1 MIQLTAKKLSDLKP
15 ADKAYIV
22 FDVSPRGF
30 GVRVLPTGRR
40 SYIFRYKIGHNPSR
54 QMVVG
59 DADSMPLTAAR
70 DIATKL
76 YVQTRD
82 GICPM
87 SERARQDKTMTV
99 SALWEDYKANKT
111 LAATTLINMESVFT
125 RYVLPHMGTTIIGA
139 EAVTKKV
146 KDLHAALVRDRK
158 PAQANSVAN
167 KVKQIFGYAVER
179 EYIKTNPVAFKAA
192 SEVGF
197 STTLTL
203 EEAVA
208 VWNACE
214 EFAAD
219 RTNKWWR
226 IGYAF
231 QWLIATGCRKGEAV
245 QHLHWAFIDNEKV
258 VIPWA
263 LIKTGRKTKEDLV
276 IYQSDLTQAILSR
289 VPLDNQLVF
298 GVRGQPIASGHDTR
312 LWKDILSLAG
322 VSRRVR
328 IHDIRHTFASIA
340 GNNSTMTLKEV
351 GLLLNHSRTATT
363 ERYTKYFDRTKE
375 TAAETMATTLSGL
388 FSVPQDDQS
397 DQQVGQC
404 QP

>member
-1 MIQLTAKKLSDLKP
+1 MIQLNAKKVADLKP
-15 ADKAYIV
+15 TDKAYIV
-22 FDVSPRGF
+22 FDASPRGF

-54 QMVVG
+54 QMTVG
-59 DADSMPLTAAR
+59 DVDSMPLSAAR
-70 DIATKL
+70 DIAVRL
-76 YVQTRD
+76 YTQTRE
-82 GICPM
+82 GTCPM
-87 SERARQDKTMTV
+87 SERERQDKTMTV
-99 SALWEDYKANKT
+99 AMLWEDYKDNKT
-111 LAATTLINMESVFT
+111 LASTTIKNMESTFT

-139 EAVTKKV
+139 DAVNKKV

-167 KVKQIFGYAVER
+167 KIKQIFAYAVER
-179 EYIKTNPVAFKAA
+179 EYIKDNPVRFKPAQELA
-192 SEVGF
+192 F
-197 STTLTL
+197 STTLSL

-208 VWNACE
+208 VWRACE

-258 VIPWA
+258 TIPWA
-263 LIKTGRKTKEDLV
+263 FIKTGRKTKQDLV
-276 IYQSDLTQAILSR
+276 IYQSDLTQAILAN

-298 GVRGQPIASGHDTR
+298 GVRGQPISSGHDTR

-340 GNNSTMTLKEV
+340 GNASTMTLKEI
-351 GLLLNHSRTATT
+351 GLLLNHSRAATT

-375 TAAETMATTLSGL
+375 EAAGTMATTLSGL
-388 FSVPQDDQS
+388 FSVPQGDQS
-397 DQQVGQC
+397 EQQGDQS